1 MNTSDVNIADNFF
14 GMIRNLSAETRLDLI
29 SRITESLKEPAQKK
43 DYQDSW
49 KSLFGAFESEQ
60 SAEEIINDL
69 RDSRRTSRKIED
81 L

>member
-1 MNTSDVNIADNFF
+1 MNTSNVNIADNFF